1 MVVLFFKGSKALEA
15 YSLVL
20 ENFKIFEL
28 DNLSSLEIKSINDY
42 AISKELITMYFRKD
56 IISD

>member
-1 MVVLFFKGSKALEA
+1 M
-15 YSLVL
+15 VL